1 MGPPLRNLSINQL
14 LPSTPPLVFSSA
26 VGEGLVAG
34 AGLSVAPGAAGE
46 AAAPGGAGAAGPPGG
61 ALEAGSCAGAAGF
74 ATAPGLPAGAGA
86 PGAGPAGDVC
96 GGAGGGGFCASEVN
110 ASANEH
116 RQALINVF
124 IIEAGFWW
132 PARLRHEFLIIANGL
147 IASRAKLF
155 TFFSGHFAFTKVAF
169 LIRIIC
175 TGGM

>member
-1 MGPPLRNLSINQL
+1 M
-14 LPSTPPLVFSSA
+14 
-26 VGEGLVAG
+26 AG
-34 AGLSVAPGAAGE
+34 AGLNVALIVAPGAAGE
-46 AAAPGGAGAAGPPGG
+46 VTAPGGAGAAGPPGA

-74 ATAPGLPAGAGA
+74 ARAPGLPAGAGA

-110 ASANEH
+110 ASASEH
-116 RQALINVF
+116 RQALSNVF

-155 TFFSGHFAFTKVAF
+155 TFFSGHFAFTKVAS